1 MGWLII
7 ETCACS
13 NIFGRKTENLTKN
26 VLDMNPISLEKEKT
40 RRGTNQDYSM
50 RGERIK

>member
-13 NIFGRKTENLTKN
+13 NIFGRKTENSTKN
-26 VLDMNPISLEKEKT
+26 VLDINPISLEKEKNEPGDKS
-40 RRGTNQDYSM
+40 R
-50 RGERIK
+50 